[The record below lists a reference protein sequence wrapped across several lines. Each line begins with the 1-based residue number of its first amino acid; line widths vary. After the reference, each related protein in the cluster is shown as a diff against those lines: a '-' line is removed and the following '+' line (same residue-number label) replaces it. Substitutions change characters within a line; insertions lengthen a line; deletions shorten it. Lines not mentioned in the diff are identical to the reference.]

1 MEPIKLIRIH
11 TRKFDDGYDP
21 TEELVTKYELSYDGQ
36 EKPDGLT
43 IIDSSQY
50 SQENADENWEEVYKW
65 IQEDEERI
73 RDYERGIWWSFGI
86 EAIAT
91 LHFPME
97 ITEAKIIQRIK
108 SPGTCGAESD
118 YSDFEIEDIEERE
131 IIYLLDMLRSMGV
144 EVQDNFLC
152 ELSISNEKV
161 SVDYLMVKCFGE

>member
-36 EKPDGLT
+36 ENPDGLT

-50 SQENADENWEEVYKW
+50 SQEDADADWEEIYKY
-65 IQEDEERI
+65 IREDEERI
-73 RDYERGIWWSFGI
+73 RDYERGVWYSFGV

-97 ITEAKIIQRIK
+97 ITESKIIQRIR
-108 SPGTCGAESD
+108 SPGTCGVESD
-118 YSDFEIEDIEERE
+118 YADFEFEDIEENE
-131 IIYLLDMLRSMGV
+131 IIKLFDMLRSMHV
-144 EVQDNFLC
+144 EIPDDFLC
-152 ELSISNEKV
+152 ELSISDEKV
-161 SVDYLMVKCFGE
+161 SVDYLVAKYVG